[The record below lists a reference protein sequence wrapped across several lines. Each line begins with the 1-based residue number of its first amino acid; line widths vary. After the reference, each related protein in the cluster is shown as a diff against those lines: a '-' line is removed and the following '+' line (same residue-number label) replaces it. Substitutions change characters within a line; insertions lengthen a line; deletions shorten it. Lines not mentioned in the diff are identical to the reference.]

1 MVYETE
7 WKEEM
12 EPDDSSPLIEIPIS
26 QQPFVWANS
35 ESGKAD
41 WPVRE
46 LEFTMHLPKYQPAG
60 AAGMDICAANVEVIT
75 LEPGER
81 TLVPTG
87 FSLAIPIG
95 YEGQIRPRSG
105 LANSYGVTVLNAP
118 GTIDSD
124 YRGEVQVLLIN
135 HGPEPFE
142 IKSGMRIAQ
151 LDIAPVMQA
160 VLNEVKT
167 LPDTDRGEGAFGHT
181 GMSVDD
187 YQEQYN

>member
-1 MVYETE
+1 MVYEAE
-7 WKEEM
+7 WKENM

-26 QQPFVWANS
+26 RQPFVWANS
-35 ESGKAD
+35 ESGRAD
-41 WPVRE
+41 WPARE
-46 LEFTMHLPKYQPAG
+46 HKFTMHLPEYQTAG
-60 AAGMDICAANVEVIT
+60 AAGMDIRAANIEVIT
-75 LEPGER
+75 LEPGNR
-81 TLVPTG
+81 ALVPTG

-135 HGPEPFE
+135 HGPAPFE

-151 LDIAPVMQA
+151 LVIAPVMQA

-181 GMSVDD
+181 GMSADD

>member
-1 MVYETE
+1 MQNT
-7 WKEEM
+7 
-12 EPDDSSPLIEIPIS
+12 SPHVSPGPLVIPIRRDDPPAG
-26 QQPFVWANS
+26 QPFVLWRP
-35 ESGKAD
+35 E
-41 WPVRE
+41 
-46 LEFTMHLPKYQPAG
+46 YQTAG
-60 AAGMDICAANVEVIT
+60 SAGMDIHAANVELIT
-75 LEPGER
+75 IEPGDR
-81 TLVPTG
+81 ALVPCG
-87 FSLAIPIG
+87 FSLAIPNG

-105 LANSYGVTVLNAP
+105 LATSYGVTVLNAP

-151 LDIAPVMQA
+151 LVIAPVMQA

-181 GMSVDD
+181 GMSADD